1 MKRES
6 SLQDFRNYFVSI
18 IIPVHNQVAYTK
30 SCLASLA
37 ACPPHIE
44 YEIVVV
50 DDGSGDDTPHVLSE
64 LSRNNSNIHVVR
76 HDKAHGF
83 AGACN
88 RGANAARG
96 NLLLF
101 LNNDTEVQPGWFTP
115 LYTIISS
122 NPDIGIVA
130 PKLIFPDGT
139 IQHCG
144 KVWSDLTIPDA
155 HPHHIYY
162 RFPADH
168 PAANK
173 SRTYMM
179 VTGACIMVRENDF
192 RAVAGFDENYEN
204 GWEDDDLCYA
214 IASTGKQIFYCAES
228 VVIHHQN
235 KTLNERMRE
244 LELQLP
250 SPERLCELDVLV
262 EKETASS
269 EDIILARQVQSTFQ
283 AMEAELLRL
292 REKFQRNRNFFFQK
306 WGHVVSRDDYK
317 YCRADGVQL
326 NQALTEVASSELNL
340 PEEKADDIHV
350 QNKGNDMP
358 LVSII
363 ILTRN
368 RLDVTKAC
376 VASIQRHTPES
387 HEIIFVDNGSTD
399 GTIPWLR
406 ELAGNATNCRLIENG
421 ENRGFSAGCNQ
432 GMLAGHGEYILLLNN
447 DVVVTPEWLSGLLE
461 CFSTNNVGIVGPMTN
476 NISGPQK
483 WPWVDYRELDDL
495 ESFSRSFRRSNRY
508 FRFPTR
514 RVVGFCMMFR
524 RELMDKVGLLD
535 EQFGSG
541 NFEDDD
547 YCLRAALEGYQNLI
561 AGDVFIHHVGSATF
575 QGNQVN
581 YREALMRNQEIFN
594 HKWSR
599 PVSDEK
605 LVRQIIRLR
614 TIEKSELLNQ
624 RGYSDEAVKLLLEE
638 GIKQMPEEPAFY
650 HSLARIFLEAG
661 MPSEALS
668 VLNECPDRSLARTLL
683 LQGQAFLA
691 GGQTDEAMR
700 CAQELSGRMVDNADA
715 MILRGSALLAAG
727 NLQSA
732 ARMFEQVCAQDPGSA
747 RVYAGLADV
756 ARSAGDEQLAE
767 TLLERSFHLDPSD
780 SAIARNYHN
789 SIVTQDQLVRA
800 ERALAK
806 GRHFYPECDT
816 LAYLHIDILL
826 RLERFI
832 DAMAAIEH
840 ALVTFKLDPGFLDAA
855 QSVRDKL
862 GPLRIDP
869 ELNRR
874 GISVSLCMIVKD
886 EEKNL
891 PRCLKSLLPVVDEII
906 IADTGSTD
914 HTREIASIF
923 GARVISIPWDGNY
936 SVARNVSLKEA
947 SGNWILVMDAD
958 EVISAQDYEVIRTLV
973 NSSAGQNIAYT
984 ITSRNYTN
992 RVDLEKW
999 RANQGEYP
1007 QEEMGRGWMP
1017 SDKTRLFPNR
1027 TDIRF
1032 ENPIHEMVEPALAR
1046 LGVLS
1051 VPAPIVVHHYGYLDD
1066 DRQQRKLNQYY
1077 ELGKRKMAETG
1088 ESPTAVVELAIQ
1100 AAAIKKYDEA
1110 MALWQRALVIDP
1122 NSSLAYFNLGH
1133 VYLQKGMFHEG
1144 SDAAKRAMELK
1155 ENYREALINYLICQL
1170 CLGYID
1176 TSIETAEQYLAMNHD
1191 YPILQLMYGVLLAA
1205 KGDREKAKCIF
1216 NELRDMRIEFTQFVH
1231 EVVVK
1236 LLQAGQNTFTAN
1248 LVEVAANVGCC
1259 KEETIQLLKK

>member
-1 MKRES
+1 MRGNF
-6 SLQDFRNYFVSI
+6 LQGFSKNFVSI
-18 IIPVHNQVAYTK
+18 IIPVHNQIAYTQ
-30 SCLASLA
+30 SCLKALF
-37 ACPPHIE
+37 ACPPHIDH
-44 YEIVVV
+44 EIIIV
-50 DDGSGDDTPHVLSE
+50 DDGSTDDTPRE
-64 LSRNNSNIHVVR
+64 LECLVDHNDHIRVIR
-76 HDKAHGF
+76 HESARGF
-83 AGACN
+83 AAACN
-88 RGANAARG
+88 RGAAAAHG
-96 NLLLF
+96 ELLLF
-101 LNNDTEVQPGWFTP
+101 LNNDTEVQTGWFFP
-115 LYTIISS
+115 LYSLINSHS
-122 NPDIGIVA
+122 NIGMVA

-144 KVWSDLTIPDA
+144 KVWSDLTVPNA

-168 PAANK
+168 PAVSK
-173 SRTYMM
+173 SRPYMM
-179 VTGACIMVRENDF
+179 VTGACILVRASDF
-192 RAVAGFDENYEN
+192 HAVGGFDEKYEN

-214 IASTGKQIFYCAES
+214 ITSTGKQIFYCAES

-235 KTLNERMRE
+235 KTLNERMDELKRQLPASERLRE
-244 LELQLP
+244 LDALIEN
-250 SPERLCELDVLV
+250 
-262 EKETASS
+262 ETASP
-269 EDIILARQVQSTFQ
+269 EDILLARQVQSTFQ
-283 AMEAELLRL
+283 AMETELIRM
-292 REKFQRNRNFFFQK
+292 REKFQCNRTFFFQK

-317 YCRADGVQL
+317 YCQADGVQL
-326 NQALTEVASSELNL
+326 NQALTEIASPELNL
-340 PEEKADDIHV
+340 PEEKNDDIHV
-350 QNKGNDMP
+350 QHKGNDMP

-399 GTIPWLR
+399 GTIHWLR
-406 ELAGNATNCRLIENG
+406 ELAGNAPDYRLIENG

-432 GMLAGHGEYILLLNN
+432 GMKAGCGTYILLLNN

-461 CFSTNNVGIVGPMTN
+461 CFTTNNVGIVGPMTN

-508 FRFPTR
+508 LRLPTR

-547 YCLRAALEGYQNLI
+547 YCLRAALEGYRNLI

-581 YREALMRNQEIFN
+581 YHEALMRNQELFN
-594 HKWSR
+594 RKWSR
-599 PVSDEK
+599 PINDKK
-605 LVRQIIRLR
+605 LVRQVIRLR

-624 RGYSDEAVKLLLEE
+624 RGYSDEAVKLLLDE

-661 MPSEALS
+661 MPGEALS
-668 VLNECPDRSLARTLL
+668 VLNECPDRSLAKTLL

-691 GGQTDEAMR
+691 GEQIDEAIR
-700 CAQELSGRMVDNADA
+700 CVQELPDSKADNADA
-715 MILRGSALLAAG
+715 LILRGSVLLSAG
-727 NLQSA
+727 NLHGA
-732 ARMFEQVCAQDPGSA
+732 ARMFEQACEHDPSSA

-780 SAIARNYHN
+780 STIARNYHN
-789 SIVTQDQLVRA
+789 SIVTREQLVRA

-806 GRHFYPECDT
+806 GRHFYPEFDT
-816 LAYLHIDILL
+816 LVYLHIDILL
-826 RLERFI
+826 RLERFF
-832 DAMAAIEH
+832 DTMAAIEH

-855 QSVRDKL
+855 QSVRNKL

-869 ELNRR
+869 ERNHQ
-874 GISVSLCMIVKD
+874 GISISLCMIVKD

-914 HTREIASIF
+914 HTREIASVF

-936 SVARNVSLKEA
+936 SAARNASLKEA

-958 EVISAQDYEVIRTLV
+958 EVISAQDYEVLRTLV
-973 NSSAGQNIAYT
+973 NSSAGQNVAYT

-1088 ESPTAVVELAIQ
+1088 ESPTAIVELAIQ

-1110 MALWQRALVIDP
+1110 MALWQRALIIDP

-1144 SDAAKRAMELK
+1144 SDAARRAMELK

-1170 CLGYID
+1170 CQGNVD
-1176 TSIETAEQYLAMNHD
+1176 TPIETAKQYLALNPD
-1191 YPILQLMYGVLLAA
+1191 YPVLQLMHGVLLAA
-1205 KGDREKAKCIF
+1205 KGDGARAGWEFSRLRESQV
-1216 NELRDMRIEFTQFVH
+1216 EFTQFVH

-1236 LLQAGQNTFTAN
+1236 LLQAGQNNFAAN
-1248 LVEVAANVGCC
+1248 LVGIAENVGCC
-1259 KEETIQLLKK
+1259 KEETIQLLTK